1 MIRTITAVL
10 MLGVL
15 ASACAGGPETPDAD
29 PATQRAI
36 TQGQII
42 GFTREDAI
50 DGASA
55 HIWQGVPFAAA
66 PRGDLRWRAPRPTP
80 AWEGV
85 REALAHPDPCPQV
98 ANALSAAA
106 SGVRAGDLIGSEDC
120 LQMDIYAPAGAG
132 PDSAALPVMV
142 WIHGGSNVW
151 GHASQYDGAA
161 LAAAENVVV
170 AVVQYRLGPLGFFAH
185 PLIEA
190 DAQTPEDAAANF
202 ALLDLIAALAWVQDN
217 IAQFGGDAS
226 RVTIF
231 GESAGGHN
239 VAGLLAS
246 PLASGLFHRAIIQ
259 SGSFTSMSLEDAQS
273 NATNNALEAASRFA
287 GANADANAVRGADLA
302 DIYRAYG
309 GGGPLGDLPRMIADG
324 VSLPRDGLIGAFA
337 RADGFNAVPLITG
350 TNRDETK
357 LFNAFVETLTRRRLG
372 VLFSP
377 RDPDFY
383 DALSDYQGRMWR
395 VRAVDE
401 PAATMRAGGHDA
413 IWAYRFDWDE
423 GGSFLTMDLSRV
435 LGAAHAMEIPFI
447 FNHFDF
453 FGQIDPILF
462 NRRNR
467 DGREALA
474 RSMGAYWAAFARDG
488 APGNAGGPDWPR
500 FEADGPL
507 MRFDTPQDGGPALM
521 TGADTRARIRADLAA
536 DPRLD
541 AEQRCQIARALGFWG
556 EEPGTEI
563 LGSLGCE
570 GEA

>member
-15 ASACAGGPETPDAD
+15 ASACAGGPQTPDAD

-36 TQGQII
+36 TQGAVI
-42 GFTREDAI
+42 GFTRDDAAG
-50 DGASA
+50 GAGA
-55 HIWQGVPFAAA
+55 HIWRGVPFAAA
-66 PRGDLRWRAPRPTP
+66 PEGDLRWRAPRPAP

-85 REALAHPDPCPQV
+85 RQALAHPDPCPQV

-106 SGVRAGDLIGSEDC
+106 SGVSPGDLIGSEDC

-132 PDSAALPVMV
+132 PDSATRPVMV

-161 LAAAENVVV
+161 LAAAEDVIVV
-170 AVVQYRLGPLGFFAH
+170 VVQYRLGPLGFFAH
-185 PLIEA
+185 PAIAA
-190 DAQTPEDAAANF
+190 DAQAPHDAAANF
-202 ALLDLIAALAWVQDN
+202 ALLDLIAALDWVQDN

-239 VAGLLAS
+239 VAGLLGS

-259 SGSFTSMSLEDAQS
+259 SGSFTSMSLEEAQS
-273 NATNNALEAASRFA
+273 VAENNALEAASRFA
-287 GANADANAVRGADLA
+287 GAGADVRAVRGAGLA
-302 DIYRAYG
+302 DVFHAYG

-357 LFNAFVETLTRRRLG
+357 LFNAFVDSLVRRRLG
-372 VLFSP
+372 FLFSP
-377 RDPDFY
+377 RDPDLY

-401 PAATMRAGGHDA
+401 PAAMMRAGGHDA

-453 FGQIDPILF
+453 FGQIDFILF
-462 NRRNR
+462 NRRNA

-488 APGNAGGPDWPR
+488 APGDAGGPDWPR
-500 FEADGPL
+500 LDADGPL
-507 MRFDTPQDGGPALM
+507 MRFDTPADGGPALM
-521 TGADTRARIRADLAA
+521 TGGDTRARIIADLAQ

-541 AEQRCQIARALGFWG
+541 GEQRCLIANALGFWG
-556 EEPGTEI
+556 EAAGPDM
-563 LGSLGCE
+563 LGALGCE